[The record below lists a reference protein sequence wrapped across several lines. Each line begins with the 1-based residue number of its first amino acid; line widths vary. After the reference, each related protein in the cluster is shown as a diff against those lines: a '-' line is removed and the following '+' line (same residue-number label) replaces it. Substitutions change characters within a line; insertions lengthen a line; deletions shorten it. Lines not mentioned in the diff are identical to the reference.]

1 MKQLK
6 LVLKRILIV
15 HVIIFITL
23 SSMSS
28 CQARGYDKKC
38 GEYASKWAIDFI
50 NKYAGRSYYDCADLL
65 GSING
70 RSACRWSGTTNDDG
84 TGTGTFYGCCTCWV
98 HWIYYYALGV
108 DINDFGFDPLSDT
121 AYANLKGGNQYFDDV
136 TNESLQAGDIL
147 IVNGH
152 AEMYA
157 GDDQHVNFG
166 RTPMN
171 IHGACDRMTP
181 GRSGEGAIAVRLKS
195 SVQVNPAGSV
205 PIDEIEDEDLNIYD
219 ENGFIYTGVAKIEG
233 YKGSTPF
240 GKWILKS
247 LLQILDYL
255 IGMLTYFTRAVFVG
269 WTAIIE
275 RFFMDGIVN
284 AITGVTNKRDDGWQQ
299 DPNTIDD
306 IDKEAD
312 EKEKADNETKDQP
325 QASGDENDANDY
337 ISEGMQRIADI
348 GGNVQLTTSSK
359 ADVTVENIVYNKIPV
374 LDANFFNFESAGGAV
389 VDENGI
395 IYIIKENV
403 AIWYYVFRT
412 MAILIMLII
421 LLYLGIRMAITTVA
435 EKKAVYK
442 QMLVSWVAG
451 FILVFTIHYIM
462 YFIINVNE
470 TFISWI
476 VPKYEDGTELSL
488 YESVRTKA
496 YSLKATTGTAGLV
509 MYMVLVYYAIRFLIL
524 YFKRYLTIMIL
535 ALISPFV
542 AVSYAVQKINKN
554 GKGGEMYGNWMRDFM
569 YSVILQSIH
578 ALIYTIFVQ
587 TALDLSENSV
597 AGIFIAIIFL
607 KFMLKVDPT
616 VRKIFG
622 FSGGKAKNSADN
634 LTIGDIGPTV
644 KGIKAVATSRVVKGT
659 LTSQGRFIGKVIG
672 KPAMAIA
679 AQAGKN
685 IDVISEEIVKKY
697 GTNIQMTPEQEAE
710 MKKKKKQKE
719 QRRKEVR
726 KDIKEG
732 LGIGKELSKAA
743 AKGLIAM
750 PLLIAEPK
758 FGITVLDSAISS
770 GAKTAD
776 LIRKAKIK
784 GAFKQPLYSGNYR
797 LKGIASRNSAS
808 HQKLVSR
815 FNALGINYHV
825 STVGSGIN
833 PNGFNPA
840 GGGAPY
846 NPPGGGTLYMPG
858 ADVQGKVTQEE
869 FNKIFRK
876 LSKSKLEKVL
886 EQLDI
891 SNLKFSSAKTTLKE
905 VAEEEDI
912 DTTEMYAEVLAL
924 AQEKEAELE
933 EKFKE
938 LSGTTKDKIEQMKK
952 ISPEFAEKMEKKK
965 KEQLLKEA
973 RILAKP
979 LSEIDIYKAI
989 QSYKTKVPSFDPTSE
1004 RIVPRDIEGIA
1015 KELNEILEKKGEG
1028 VTMSDEFIAKVEKEL
1043 ANNQRRTAEKREK
1056 ARNNDSVGNNIAS
1069 KGKGKSLKEQIKE
1082 LSATD
1087 RLNPNNSA
1095 NAPQQNGGI
1104 HSGNSEGGK
1113 GTYGTDVNVHPTM
1126 NGKQSQNKGNAS
1138 QVTSGSSVERL
1149 VKNIKNT
1156 SKGSSSKKT
1165 TTITPKALAFAKTL
1179 EEFEKLNEQASQIT
1193 GEDLYDID
1201 EVLRRLADL

>member
-15 HVIIFITL
+15 YVIIFITL
-23 SSMSS
+23 SSMTS

-50 NKYAGRSYYDCADLL
+50 NKNAAKSQYDSDGLL

-70 RSACRWSGTTNDDG
+70 KSACTWSISTDDDG
-84 TGTGTFYGCCTCWV
+84 NGKGTFYGCCTCWV
-98 HWIYYYALGV
+98 QWIYYYALGV
-108 DINDFGFDPLSDT
+108 DINDYGFDPLSDT

-136 TNESLQAGDIL
+136 TNETLQAGDIL

-157 GDDQHVNFG
+157 GDGQHVNFG
-166 RTPMN
+166 STPMN
-171 IHGACDRMTP
+171 IHSACSRMTP
-181 GRSGEGAIAVRLKS
+181 GQSSEGAIAVRLKS
-195 SVQVNPAGSV
+195 SVQVNPAGSI
-205 PIDEIEDEDLNIYD
+205 PIEEIEDEDLNIYD

-233 YKGSTPF
+233 YKGSVPF

-255 IGMLTYFTRAVFVG
+255 IGILTYATRAVIVG
-269 WTAIIE
+269 WTAIFE
-275 RFFMDGIVN
+275 RFFMDGLVN
-284 AITGVTNKRDDGWQQ
+284 AITGVTNKRDDEWQQ
-299 DPNTIDD
+299 DPNSIDD

-312 EKEKADNETKDQP
+312 EKAKADNETKEQP

-337 ISEGMQRIADI
+337 VSEGMQRIADI
-348 GGNVQLTTSSK
+348 GGNVQLTTSSE
-359 ADVTVENIVYNKIPV
+359 ADVTVENIVYNKIPI

-395 IYIIKENV
+395 VYIIKENI

-421 LLYLGIRMAITTVA
+421 LLYLGIKMAITTVA

-442 QMLVSWVAG
+442 QMLVSWIAG

-462 YFIINVNE
+462 YFIISVNE
-470 TFISWI
+470 NFISWI
-476 VPKYEDGTELSL
+476 IPKYEEGTELSL

-509 MYMVLVYYAIRFLIL
+509 MYAVLVYYSIRFLLL

-535 ALISPFV
+535 AIISPFV

-554 GKGGEMYGNWMRDFM
+554 GKGGEMYGNWMKDFM
-569 YSVILQSIH
+569 YSVILQSMH

-597 AGIFIAIIFL
+597 DGIFIAFIFMN
-607 KFMLKVDPT
+607 FMLKVDPII
-616 VRKIFG
+616 RKIFG
-622 FSGGKAKNSADN
+622 FSSGKGGSGVDK
-634 LTIGDIGPTV
+634 LTIDKIAPTALQ
-644 KGIKAVATSRVVKGT
+644 IKAVANSRLVKGT
-659 LTSQGRFIGKVIG
+659 IKSQGKIIGKVIG
-672 KPAMAIA
+672 RPAMAA
-679 AQAGKN
+679 ATQISNG
-685 IDVISEEIVKKY
+685 IDYIEEEIVKKY
-697 GTNIQMTPEQEAE
+697 GTNIQRTPEQEAE
-710 MKKKKKQKE
+710 MKKKKREKE
-719 QRRKEVR
+719 QRRKEVQ
-726 KDIKEG
+726 KGIKEG
-732 LGIGKELSKAA
+732 AGVGKELVKAV
-743 AKGLIAM
+743 AKGIAAI
-750 PLLIAEPK
+750 PLLVAEPQT
-758 FGITVLDSAISS
+758 GIKVLDSTFSS
-770 GAKTAD
+770 TEKTAD

-784 GAFKQPLYSGNYR
+784 GAFKNPLYFGSYR
-797 LKGIASRNSAS
+797 MKGIASRNNAS

-825 STVGSGIN
+825 STLGSGIN
-833 PNGFNPA
+833 PSGFNPS
-840 GGGAPY
+840 
-846 NPPGGGTLYMPG
+846 GGGTLYMPG
-858 ADVQGKVTQEE
+858 ADISGKVTQEE
-869 FNKIFRK
+869 FNKIFRE
-876 LSKSKLEKVL
+876 LSQSKLEQVL
-886 EQLDI
+886 EKLDI
-891 SNLKFSSAKTTLKE
+891 GNLKYSSAKVTLKE
-905 VAEEEDI
+905 VAEAEDI

-924 AQEKEAELE
+924 AQEKEVELE

-938 LSGTTKDKIEQMKK
+938 LSGTTAEKIEQMKK

-989 QSYKTKVPSFDPTSE
+989 QNYKTKVPSFDPTSE

-1015 KELNEILEKKGEG
+1015 KELNEILDKKGEG
-1028 VTMSDEFIAKVEKEL
+1028 VTMSDTFIAKVEKEL
-1043 ANNQRRTAEKREK
+1043 ANNQRRTVEKREK
-1056 ARNNDSVGNNIAS
+1056 AKNNDSIGNNVSS

-1082 LSATD
+1082 MTATD
-1087 RLNPNNSA
+1087 RNNPNSSA
-1095 NAPQQNGGI
+1095 NAPQQNGGM
-1104 HSGNSEGGK
+1104 HAGNSEGGK
-1113 GTYGTDVNVHPTM
+1113 GTYGTDINVHPNQ
-1126 NGKQSQNKGNAS
+1126 NGKQGQSNGNAS
-1138 QVTSGSSVERL
+1138 QMAPGSSVERL
-1149 VKNIKNT
+1149 VKNIKNA
-1156 SKGSSSKKT
+1156 SKGSSSKKS

-1179 EEFEKLNEQASQIT
+1179 EEFDRLNEQASKIT
-1193 GEDLYDID
+1193 GENLYDMD

>member
-1 MKQLK
+1 MKQIK
-6 LVLKRILIV
+6 LVLKRILIIY
-15 HVIIFITL
+15 VIIFVTL

-28 CQARGYDKKC
+28 CLARGYDDKC
-38 GEYASKWAIDFI
+38 GEFLVEKTKEFI
-50 NKYAGRSYYDCADLL
+50 QKYQNVSYYGGPGGVGTAYADPEIYWTGGEL
-65 GSING
+65 GKGN
-70 RSACRWSGTTNDDG
+70 
-84 TGTGTFYGCCTCWV
+84 FYVCCTSGV
-98 HWIYYYALGV
+98 RYMYQLYLGV
-108 DINDFGFDPLSDT
+108 DLYTLGYSALSDDDL
-121 AYANLKGGNQYFDDV
+121 NPPSQYWDKIPV
-136 TNESLQAGDIL
+136 SEAKPGDIL
-147 IVNGH
+147 VRAGH
-152 AEMYA
+152 VEMATTA
-157 GDDQHVNFG
+157 GGGEHANFG
-166 RTPMN
+166 STSAHACN
-171 IHGACDRMTP
+171 IHSASDSFTI
-181 GRSGEGAIAVRLKS
+181 AIRLKNT
-195 SVQVNPAGSV
+195 VQVNPTGSV
-205 PIDEIEDEDLNIYD
+205 ALDEIEDEDLNIYD

-233 YKGSTPF
+233 YKGSVPF
-240 GKWILKS
+240 GKWIQKS
-247 LLQILDYL
+247 LLQILDYM
-255 IGMLTYFTRAVFVG
+255 IGIMTYATRAVIVG
-269 WTAIIE
+269 WTAIFE
-275 RFFMDGIVN
+275 RLFMDGIVN

-299 DPNTIDD
+299 DPNSIDD
-306 IDKEAD
+306 IDKEAE

-476 VPKYEDGTELSL
+476 VPKYEDGTEISL

-509 MYMVLVYYAIRFLIL
+509 MYMVLVYYSIRFLIL

-569 YSVILQSIH
+569 YSVILQSMH

-597 AGIFIAIIFL
+597 SGIFIAFIFMN
-607 KFMLKVDPT
+607 FMLKVDPIT
-616 VRKIFG
+616 RKIFG
-622 FSGGKAKNSADN
+622 FSSGKGGSGVDK
-634 LTIGDIGPTV
+634 LTIDKLAP
-644 KGIKAVATSRVVKGT
+644 KALQIKAIANSRIVKGT
-659 LTSQGRFIGKVIG
+659 IKSQGRFMGRVIG
-672 KPAMAIA
+672 KPAMAA
-679 AQAGKN
+679 ATQ
-685 IDVISEEIVKKY
+685 ISNGVDYISQEIVKKY
-697 GTNIQMTPEQEAE
+697 GTNVQMTPEQEAQ
-710 MKKKKKQKE
+710 MKQKKKQKE

-726 KDIKEG
+726 KGVKEG
-732 LGIGKELSKAA
+732 LGIGKELVKTA
-743 AKGLIAM
+743 AKGMAAI
-750 PLLIAEPK
+750 PLLVAEPQT
-758 FGITVLDSAISS
+758 GIRVLDSTFSS
-770 GAKTAD
+770 GEKTAE
-776 LIRKAKIK
+776 LIKKAKINGTYK
-784 GAFKQPLYSGNYR
+784 NPMYLRSYR
-797 LKGIASRNSAS
+797 MKGIASRNNAS

-825 STVGSGIN
+825 STLGSGIN
-833 PNGFNPA
+833 PSGFNPS

-846 NPPGGGTLYMPG
+846 NPQSGGTLYMPG
-858 ADVQGKVTQEE
+858 ADISGKVTQEE
-869 FNKIFRK
+869 FNKIFRE
-876 LSKSKLEKVL
+876 LSQSKLEKVL

-891 SNLKFSSAKTTLKE
+891 SNLKYSSAKVTLKE
-905 VAEEEDI
+905 VAEAEDI

-924 AQEKEAELE
+924 AQEKEVELE

-938 LSGTTKDKIEQMKK
+938 LSGTTAEKIEQMKK

-989 QSYKTKVPSFDPTSE
+989 QNYKTKVPSFDPTSE

-1015 KELNEILEKKGEG
+1015 KELNEILDKKGEG
-1028 VTMSDEFIAKVEKEL
+1028 VTMSDTFIAKVEKEL
-1043 ANNQRRTAEKREK
+1043 ANNQRRTVEKREK
-1056 ARNNDSVGNNIAS
+1056 AKNNDSIGNNVSS

-1082 LSATD
+1082 MTATD
-1087 RLNPNNSA
+1087 RNNPNSSA
-1095 NAPQQNGGI
+1095 NAPQQNGGM
-1104 HSGNSEGGK
+1104 HAGNSEGGK
-1113 GTYGTDVNVHPTM
+1113 GTYGTDINVHPNQ
-1126 NGKQSQNKGNAS
+1126 NGKQGQSNGNAS
-1138 QVTSGSSVERL
+1138 QMAPGSSVERL
-1149 VKNIKNT
+1149 VKNIKNA
-1156 SKGSSSKKT
+1156 SKGSSSKKS

-1179 EEFEKLNEQASQIT
+1179 EEFDKLNEQALKIT
-1193 GEDLYDID
+1193 GENLYDMD

>member
-1 MKQLK
+1 MKQIK
-6 LVLKRILIV
+6 LVLKRILIIY
-15 HVIIFITL
+15 VIIFVTL

-28 CQARGYDKKC
+28 CLARGYDDKC
-38 GEYASKWAIDFI
+38 GEFLVEKTKEFI
-50 NKYAGRSYYDCADLL
+50 QKYQNVSYYGGPGGIGTANADAEVYWTGGEL
-65 GSING
+65 GKGN
-70 RSACRWSGTTNDDG
+70 
-84 TGTGTFYGCCTCWV
+84 FYVCCTSGV
-98 HWIYYYALGV
+98 RYMYQLYLGV
-108 DINDFGFDPLSDT
+108 DLYTLGYSALSDDDL
-121 AYANLKGGNQYFDDV
+121 NPPSQYWDKIPV
-136 TNESLQAGDIL
+136 SEAKPGDIL
-147 IVNGH
+147 VRAGH
-152 AEMYA
+152 VEMATTA
-157 GDDQHVNFG
+157 GAGEHANFG
-166 RTPMN
+166 STSAHACN
-171 IHGACDRMTP
+171 IHSASDSFTI
-181 GRSGEGAIAVRLKS
+181 AIRLKNT
-195 SVQVNPAGSV
+195 VQVNPTGSV
-205 PIDEIEDEDLNIYD
+205 ALDEIEDEDLNIYD

-233 YKGSTPF
+233 YKGSVPF

-247 LLQILDYL
+247 LLQILDYM
-255 IGMLTYFTRAVFVG
+255 IGIMTYATRAVIVG
-269 WTAIIE
+269 WTAIFE

-284 AITGVTNKRDDGWQQ
+284 AITGVTNKRDDEWQQ
-299 DPNTIDD
+299 DPNSIDD

-569 YSVILQSIH
+569 YSVILQAMH

-597 AGIFIAIIFL
+597 VGIFIAFIFMN
-607 KFMLKVDPT
+607 FMLKVDPI

-622 FSGGKAKNSADN
+622 FSAGKGNKGSADK
-634 LTIGDIGPTV
+634 LTIDKIAPTALQ
-644 KGIKAVATSRVVKGT
+644 IKAIANSRIVRGT
-659 LTSQGRFIGKVIG
+659 LKSQGRFIGKVVG

-679 AQAGKN
+679 AQASQN
-685 IDVISEEIVKKY
+685 IDYISQEIVKKY
-697 GTNIQMTPEQEAE
+697 GTNVQMTPEQEAQ

-719 QRRKEVR
+719 QRRKEVQ
-726 KDIKEG
+726 KGVKEG
-732 LGIGKELSKAA
+732 FGIGKELVKTA
-743 AKGLIAM
+743 AKGMAAI
-750 PLLIAEPK
+750 PLLVAEPQT
-758 FGITVLDSAISS
+758 GIRILDSTFSS
-770 GAKTAD
+770 GEKTAD

-784 GAFKQPLYSGNYR
+784 GAFKQPLYMGSYR

-869 FNKIFRK
+869 FNKIFRE
-876 LSKSKLEKVL
+876 LSQSKLEKVL

-891 SNLKFSSAKTTLKE
+891 GNLKYSSAKTTLKE
-905 VAEEEDI
+905 VAEAEDI

-924 AQEKEAELE
+924 AQEKEVELE

-1043 ANNQRRTAEKREK
+1043 ANNQRRTAEKKEK
-1056 ARNNDSVGNNIAS
+1056 ARNNDSIGNNISS

-1095 NAPQQNGGI
+1095 NAPQQNGGM
-1104 HSGNSEGGK
+1104 HSENSEGGK

-1149 VKNIKNT
+1149 VKNIKNA